1 MKKRIG
7 LFPGTF
13 DPFTIG
19 HDSLVRRSLA
29 LVDELVIAI
38 GINDTKKSCFSLER
52 RLEIIRDLYQNESR
66 ISVSSYDCLTIDFAK
81 EKNADMII
89 RGIRSINDFE
99 YEKNIADMNR
109 TMSGIETVILFTE
122 PELTHISSTIVR
134 ELIRYGHDVSK
145 FIPKGIDVDKK
156 D

>member
-1 MKKRIG
+1 MDKKTA

-19 HDSLVRRSLA
+19 HYSLVARSLQ
-29 LVDELVIAI
+29 LVDQVIIAL
-38 GINDTKKSCFSLER
+38 GVNDTKKSLFSLES
-52 RLEIIRDLYQNESR
+52 RLSMIRELYSNDSR
-66 ISVSSYDCLTIDFAK
+66 ILVQSYDCLTVDYAK
-81 EKNADMII
+81 DVGANLII

-109 TMSGIETVILFTE
+109 SLSGIETVILFTE

-134 ELIRYGHDVSK
+134 ELIRYGHDVGN
-145 FIPKGIDVDKK
+145 FIPKGIDITQK

>member
-1 MKKRIG
+1 MDKRRGI
-7 LFPGTF
+7 FPGTF

-19 HDSLVRRSLA
+19 HYSLVKRSLA

-38 GINDTKKSCFSLER
+38 GVNDAKQSFFSLNR
-52 RLEIIRDLYQNESR
+52 RLEIIRDLYEYESR
-66 ISVSSYDCLTIDFAK
+66 ISVCTYDCLTVDFAMQ
-81 EKNADMII
+81 EGIDIII
-89 RGIRSINDFE
+89 RGIRSINDLE

-109 TMSGIETVILFTE
+109 TISGIETVILFTE

-134 ELIRYGHDVSK
+134 ELIKYGHDVSS
-145 FIPKGIDVDKK
+145 FIPEGIDIDKK

>member
-19 HDSLVRRSLA
+19 HDSLVRRSLE

-38 GINDTKKSCFSLER
+38 GINDTKRSCFSLER
-52 RLEIIRDLYQNESR
+52 RLEIIRDLYKSESR

-81 EKNADMII
+81 EKNAHMII

-145 FIPKGIDVDKK
+145 FVPKGIDIDKK